1 MAEPLTHILAYENKC
16 CSVKLFVGGLS
27 YDTTEQDLLSYFGQ
41 FGNISN
47 VTIKYNPQTGH
58 PRGFGFVTFTADGSI
73 DAVLNNGPHTLKG
86 RQIDP
91 RKAKTKPICKKI
103 FVGGLGS
110 NVNEDEI
117 RQYFGQFGTV
127 EGVELP
133 YDHARNRRREFCF
146 VIFENEESADKACYE
161 PKQNIGG
168 RDVDVKKAQPQ
179 NLQKQN
185 QRRNGNG
192 YPNNGYGNGTNSYG
206 TNNYGANSYG
216 AVGYGGNGG
225 NGDGNPGNNWRY
237 NERGGYRQNNYQNN
251 HYQKRTGP
259 RPNLGYGMNPADTS
273 NYNTTTNYHRQPD
286 YM

>member
-1 MAEPLTHILAYENKC
+1 MDFDLEGSNSINEDR
-16 CSVKLFVGGLS
+16 KLFVGGLS
-27 YDTTEQDLLSYFGQ
+27 YDTTEQDLLAYFGQ
-41 FGNISN
+41 FGSIAN
-47 VTIKYNPQTGH
+47 VTIKYNAQTGH
-58 PRGFGFVTFTADGSI
+58 PRGFGFVTFSSDGSI
-73 DAVLNNGPHTLKG
+73 DAVLNNGPHSLKN

-110 NVNEDEI
+110 NVIEDEI

-133 YDHARNRRREFCF
+133 YDHTRNRRREFCF

-179 NLQKQN
+179 NVKSQG
-185 QRRNGNG
+185 QRPRGNG
-192 YPNNGYGNGTNSYG
+192 FQGGNGWMAGTGGYGAGGGMNSYG
-206 TNNYGANSYG
+206 NDY
-216 AVGYGGNGG
+216 
-225 NGDGNPGNNWRY
+225 GNNWR
-237 NERGGYRQNNYQNN
+237 NNGGSDRGGYRQSSGGASGGGYQNAGG
-251 HYQKRTGP
+251 YQKRGP
-259 RPNLGYGMNPADTS
+259 RTGGFNSYMNPAESS
-273 NYNTTTNYHRQPD
+273 NYNNANNYHRQPD

>member
-1 MAEPLTHILAYENKC
+1 MDMDSN
-16 CSVKLFVGGLS
+16 SVNNEDRKLFVGGLS

-41 FGNISN
+41 FGSITN
-47 VTIKYNPQTGH
+47 VTIKYNAQTGH
-58 PRGFGFVTFTADGSI
+58 PRGFGFVTFSSDGSI
-73 DAVLNNGPHTLKG
+73 DAVLGNGPHSLKN

-103 FVGGLGS
+103 FVGGLGA

-146 VIFENEESADKACYE
+146 VIFENEESADKACFE
-161 PKQNIGG
+161 PRQNIGG

-179 NLQKQN
+179 NVQKQN
-185 QRRNGNG
+185 QRRSGG
-192 YPNNGYGNGTNSYG
+192 WSNNYGNGMNSYG
-206 TNNYGANSYG
+206 NGMNSYG
-216 AVGYGGNGG
+216 NNDYGNSWRGNSERGGGNGVLNFG
-225 NGDGNPGNNWRY
+225 RNQ
-237 NERGGYRQNNYQNN
+237 GGAGYQGG
-251 HYQKRTGP
+251 YQKRGP
-259 RPNLGYGMNPADTS
+259 RAGSFNSSYMNPADS
-273 NYNTTTNYHRQPD
+273 NSYNANNFHRQPD